1 MVVFVYKTALRRP
14 KGTRNAAKEKVKM
27 LIKKLTIPIYSSE
40 RSEDEQDKYLRSPR
54 ILCRKVHFCAESR
67 GIVITIVCLL
77 SFLSANAHT
86 GSQNDFLT
94 VNEAMNIVS
103 YHRYHPMANRDEF
116 DNVIKS
122 MVKSHGYME
131 KDFLGDGI
139 GTCDFWQYVRGGH
152 VIMKADKE
160 FIPDDKQ
167 TASTVAVIDCEGV
180 EDNGGDELAIT
191 IELSVFSERSWAVL
205 MRQMQDIGFEYKT
218 SIDDWNVYVW
228 HTYEIKVQKMIRNGY
243 DCWEFDFGL
252 AKREYKTTRLV
263 EYKDST
269 RSYDVSI
276 ILEFPVRGNPALL
289 RQVRTFMIDAIEPS
303 MTVDQIIPRY
313 NGDLNDDKAIANYY
327 GRKRCAFLDKDYYDN
342 SPLPFAHCV
351 EFTSIEVV
359 GENDYYI
366 TFEVFRYGNCGGSSF
381 YRVYGTTFRKS
392 DGKRLRVIA
401 NPQDPKLRRF
411 LNESLYI
418 ENRDALDD
426 EYKNHIPMPEYDPY
440 LIQDGVRFVYQQ
452 GEIAVRPAGFI
463 KTESSYPLMRPFLTD
478 EAKAVLK

>member
-252 AKREYKTTRLV
+252 TKREYKTTKLV
-263 EYKDST
+263 EFKDST
-269 RSYDVSI
+269 RSHNLTI
-276 ILEFPVRGNPALL
+276 CLEYPVRGNPALL
-289 RQVRTFMIDAIEPS
+289 RQIRSFMMEAIEHDMLEIHP
-303 MTVDQIIPRY
+303 MTRF
-313 NGDLNDDKAIANYY
+313 NGNASDGQALVNYY
-327 GRKRCAFLDKDYYDN
+327 GRKRCAMLDTDDYSS
-342 SPLPFAHCV
+342 SPI
-351 EFTSIEVV
+351 EFTNIEVV

-366 TFEVFRYGNCGGSSF
+366 SFEVFRYGFYGGTDN
-381 YRVYGTTFRKS
+381 YLVYGATFRKS

-411 LNESLYI
+411 LNEYLYI
-418 ENRDALDD
+418 EEKEALLD
-426 EYKNHIPMPEYDPY
+426 EYKNRIPMPEYEPY
-440 LIQDGVRFVYQQ
+440 LIQDGVRFAYQQ
-452 GEIAVRPAGFI
+452 GEIAVRPEGFI

>member
-1 MVVFVYKTALRRP
+1 MS
-14 KGTRNAAKEKVKM
+14 
-27 LIKKLTIPIYSSE
+27 IY
-40 RSEDEQDKYLRSPR
+40 
-54 ILCRKVHFCAESR
+54 
-67 GIVITIVCLL
+67 LL
-77 SFLSANAHT
+77 SFLSAHAQT
-86 GSQNDFLT
+86 GSQNDLLT
-94 VNEAMNIVS
+94 IREAMNIVS
-103 YHRYHPMANRDEF
+103 YHRLHPMANRDDF
-116 DNVIKS
+116 DKFVKPV
-122 MVKSHGYME
+122 VKSRGYIE

-218 SIDDWNVYVW
+218 SIDDWNVYAW

-252 AKREYKTTRLV
+252 IKREYKTTRLV
-263 EYKDST
+263 EFKDST
-269 RSYDVSI
+269 RSHNLYI
-276 ILEFPVRGNPALL
+276 CLEYPVRGNPALL
-289 RQVRTFMIDAIEPS
+289 RQVRTFMINAIEPS
-303 MTVDQIIPRY
+303 ITVDQIIPRY
-313 NGDLNDDKAIANYY
+313 NGDLNDGKAIANYY

-366 TFEVFRYGNCGGSSF
+366 TGRQFRLPTETEWEFAARDGNKRRLYRKNSGSGIIDYVAWYGGNSNGQTQEVAQR
-381 YRVYGTTFRKS
+381 
-392 DGKRLRVIA
+392 
-401 NPQDPKLRRF
+401 
-411 LNESLYI
+411 
-418 ENRDALDD
+418 
-426 EYKNHIPMPEYDPY
+426 
-440 LIQDGVRFVYQQ
+440 
-452 GEIAVRPAGFI
+452 
-463 KTESSYPLMRPFLTD
+463 
-478 EAKAVLK
+478 